1 MNNLSYV
8 TAVSIMKNITEYAS
22 ADFDTLGIT
31 EHEYSLVYDNKPW
44 RREHLRTV
52 MKVLNALTFG
62 TLEAVGI
69 PVKIVAPTEYV
80 AAIVATFVAPANRMI
95 ACIWLATER
104 QTGVGALQGAARH
117 DTNEI
122 KPSTADQLFALV
134 CELSNNEASSEARKA
149 FQDNL
154 GIAVKDAQ
162 FQGVTG
168 NA

>member
-1 MNNLSYV
+1 MNNLSYI
-8 TAVSIMKNITEYAS
+8 TAKSIMNSITEYAS
-22 ADFDTLGIT
+22 VDFDVLGIT
-31 EHEYSLVYDNKPW
+31 EHEYSLVYNKKPW
-44 RREHLRTV
+44 RRQDLRTV

-117 DTNEI
+117 ATNEI
-122 KPSTADQLFALV
+122 QPSTADQLFALV
-134 CELSNNEASSEARKA
+134 CELSNSDESTEARKA
-149 FQDNL
+149 FEANL
-154 GIAVKDAQ
+154 GIAVDEAN